1 MKQQELVFRFHD
13 PNSEKDTYNML
24 AKVFTNVGC
33 RKLKEIIANSD
44 RNNNDTINDGKD

>member
-33 RKLKEIIANSD
+33 RKLKEIIANAD
-44 RNNNDTINDGKD
+44 CNNSDTIADGKD

>member
-1 MKQQELVFRFHD
+1 MKRQEPVFRFHN

-33 RKLKEIIANSD
+33 RKLKEIIANAD
-44 RNNNDTINDGKD
+44 CNNADTNADGKD